1 MSATIEHTSTARTVD
16 GREVPGAGTY
26 VIDAS
31 HSRVG
36 FVARHLVVAKSRGE
50 FSSFRGSVIIGDDPL
65 QSSVDVEIDVASVDT
80 RDAKRDEHLLSDDF
94 FAVEQFP
101 TMHYRST
108 GVAPGSKG
116 QYVVSGELTV
126 KDVTRPVDLVVE
138 FDGAVTDPWGG
149 SRAAFS
155 ASVEVNREDFGL
167 TWNQVLE
174 GGGVVVGKH
183 VTIEIEAEVV
193 LQS

>member
-16 GREVPGAGTY
+16 GREVPVAGTY

-50 FSSFRGSVIIGDDPL
+50 FSAFRGSVTIGDDPL
-65 QSSVDVEIDVASVDT
+65 QSSVDVEIDIASVDT

-108 GVAPGSKG
+108 GVALGKQGSLRGQRRAHRQGRHPPGRPDRRVRRRRSP
-116 QYVVSGELTV
+116 
-126 KDVTRPVDLVVE
+126 TRGV
-138 FDGAVTDPWGG
+138 GAG
-149 SRAAFS
+149 RRS
-155 ASVEVNREDFGL
+155 APRPR
-167 TWNQVLE
+167 
-174 GGGVVVGKH
+174 
-183 VTIEIEAEVV
+183 
-193 LQS
+193 

>member
-16 GREVPGAGTY
+16 GREVPAAGTY

-50 FSSFRGSVIIGDDPL
+50 FSSFSGSVTIGEDPL
-65 QSSVDVEIDVASVDT
+65 QSSVDVEVDIASVDT
-80 RDAKRDEHLLSDDF
+80 RDAKRDEHLRSDDF
-94 FAVEQFP
+94 FAAEQFP

-108 GVAPGSKG
+108 GVALGNKG
-116 QYVVSGELTV
+116 RYVVNGELTV
-126 KDVTRPVDLVVE
+126 KGVTRPVELLVE
-138 FDGAVTDPWGG
+138 FEGGITDPWGG

-155 ASVEVNREDFGL
+155 ASAEVNREDFGL

-174 GGGVVVGKH
+174 GGGVVVGKT
-183 VTIEIEAEVV
+183 VTIEIEAEAV